1 MLLRKTTGLNIKLW
15 LKLLDHSRC
24 IYNVVLQED
33 AKVLSKKVWLVSVP
47 VLLIFLAKLMGK
59 IIEVKNI
66 RNFTSRGLLGWK
78 PVISI
83 DDQLKKIMSAY
94 LYEKNI

>member
-1 MLLRKTTGLNIKLW
+1 
-15 LKLLDHSRC
+15 
-24 IYNVVLQED
+24 LQEG

-83 DDQLKKIMSAY
+83 DDQLKKIISAY